1 MPTTIPGPWMVVAHS
16 MGWVLYAVTP
26 AVSSSLTIPRLE
38 DVSTEDL
45 IRLTEIEQKI
55 LPSSRKPLKLKF
67 VELNKPVNAFD
78 PLSSAWAA
86 MWLLNPW
93 QPFWSGYMQPVNTSS
108 HPDQASTFFMH
119 QHYQQCTL
127 LQNSLPSII

>member
-45 IRLTEIEQKI
+45 VRLTEIERKI
-55 LPSSRKPLKLKF
+55 LPSSRKPLK
-67 VELNKPVNAFD
+67 V
-78 PLSSAWAA
+78 
-86 MWLLNPW
+86 
-93 QPFWSGYMQPVNTSS
+93 Y
-108 HPDQASTFFMH
+108 
-119 QHYQQCTL
+119 
-127 LQNSLPSII
+127 